1 MRQLLQSAG
10 TLLPALFLLL
20 ATSTYTATAASSSP
34 SLAFS
39 FLYVT
44 VGAGF
49 SAFTLSG
56 VSCSHLDVCP
66 RHAGVVFAAG
76 NTLATIGGLFSVPVA
91 SLLLEKTGNFDAV
104 FALFAAHYVVGAVVY
119 TAWIG
124 EEDVLLGWEGERESE
139 EGKNK
144 GEE

>member
-20 ATSTYTATAASSSP
+20 ATSTHSTTAASSSP

-39 FLYVT
+39 FLYIT
-44 VGAGF
+44 VGAGL
-49 SAFTLSG
+49 SALTLSG
-56 VSCSHLDVCP
+56 VSCSHLDICP

-76 NTLATIGGLFSVPVA
+76 NTLATIGGLFSVPMA

-104 FALFAAHYVVGAVVY
+104 FALFAVHYLVGAVVY

-124 EEDVLLGWEGERESE
+124 EEDVLLGWEGEG
-139 EGKNK
+139 EG
-144 GEE
+144 G